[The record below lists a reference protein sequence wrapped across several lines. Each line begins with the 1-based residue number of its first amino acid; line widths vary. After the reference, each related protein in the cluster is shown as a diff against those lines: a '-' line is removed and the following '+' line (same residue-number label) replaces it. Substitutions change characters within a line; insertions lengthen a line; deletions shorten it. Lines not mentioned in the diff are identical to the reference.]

1 MQHSSHVL
9 ELAIFKVKQECV
21 AQLPVLR
28 AGLRET
34 LKSFPGLIEY
44 RAYCPMSDDRVFAD
58 LAMWD
63 SLENAQKVAQAFSEG
78 DPRFSE
84 YMHAI
89 ENLTLMTH
97 LAPEMS

>member
-1 MQHSSHVL
+1 MHHSSHVL
-9 ELAIFKVKQECV
+9 ELAIFKIKQDCV
-21 AQLPVLR
+21 TQVPMLR

-34 LKSFPGLIEY
+34 LKTFPGLIEY

-63 SLENAQKVAQAFSEG
+63 SLENAQKVAKAFNDG
-78 DPRFSE
+78 DQRFSE
-84 YMHAI
+84 YMYAI
-89 ENLTLMTH
+89 ENLTFMSH

>member
-21 AQLPVLR
+21 AQVPVLR

-34 LKSFPGLIEY
+34 LKTFPGLIEY
-44 RAYCPMSDDRVFAD
+44 RAYCPMSDDRIFAD

-63 SLENAQKVAQAFSEG
+63 SLENAQKWQRRST
-78 DPRFSE
+78 
-84 YMHAI
+84 MAI
-89 ENLTLMTH
+89 RGSLSICTLLKT
-97 LAPEMS
+97 

>member
-1 MQHSSHVL
+1 
-9 ELAIFKVKQECV
+9 
-21 AQLPVLR
+21 
-28 AGLRET
+28 
-34 LKSFPGLIEY
+34 
-44 RAYCPMSDDRVFAD
+44 MSDDRIFAD

-63 SLENAQKVAQAFSEG
+63 SLENAQKVAKAFNDG

-89 ENLTLMTH
+89 ENLTFMSH